1 MKMRVIT
8 IKYMCMVMLLLLMG
22 ACRSPKKEYLNS
34 FETFVVQ
41 VETNGSGFTAEDWD
55 WADEQY
61 ENYESLFPVYQSK
74 MKQEEIAKVATL
86 ETRYLN
92 AKPKSIIDGL
102 LESIGGSELD
112 AAASKIIDGLSTV
125 FEGVVE
131 GADALYGNE

>member
-1 MKMRVIT
+1 MRVIT

-41 VETNGSGFTAEDWD
+41 VETNGSGFTVEDWD

-74 MKQEEIAKVATL
+74 MKQEEIAKVAAL

-92 AKPKSIIDGL
+92 AKPKRIIDGL
-102 LESIGGSELD
+102 LESIGDSELE
-112 AAASKIIDGLSTV
+112 AAASKIINGLSTV

-131 GADALYGNE
+131 GADALYGNN

>member
-1 MKMRVIT
+1 MRAIA
-8 IKYMCMVMLLLLMG
+8 IKFTCVVMTLLLMG

-41 VETNGSGFTAEDWD
+41 VETNGSGYTAEDWD

-61 ENYESLFPVYQSK
+61 ENYENQFLVYQSK
-74 MKQEEIAKVATL
+74 MKQEEIAKVAAL

-102 LESIGGSELD
+102 LESIGDSELE
-112 AAASKIIDGLSTV
+112 AAASKIIDGLSIF

-131 GADALYGNE
+131 GADALYENN